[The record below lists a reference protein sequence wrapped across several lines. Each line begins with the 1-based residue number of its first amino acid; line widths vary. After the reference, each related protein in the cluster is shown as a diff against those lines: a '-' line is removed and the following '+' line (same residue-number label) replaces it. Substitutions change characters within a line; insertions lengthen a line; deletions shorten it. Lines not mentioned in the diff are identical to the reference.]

1 MELKPIDLTAK
12 IMQAEQND
20 FLDKINEI
28 CEKNPINYDTIVELS
43 EVAAQLDTI
52 KSPGYSAQ
60 LLRYALGHWC

>member
-1 MELKPIDLTAK
+1 MELKPIDLTVK
-12 IMQAEQND
+12 IMQTEQNN

-28 CEKNPINYDTIVELS
+28 CEKNPINYDKIVELS

-60 LLRYALGHWC
+60 LLRFALGHWC